1 MHFTWQAQWD
11 LLRPGDGAERRKM
24 EFHLLNA
31 NPFSITQ
38 KKTLSVC
45 LCVSVSVFALK
56 ERDCSKMQ
64 SNLWTNEKKKLLHPK
79 FGSTIHLVSRVK
91 SLCVLLD
98 VVIRKGIPSVFKTEW
113 ENIYFVRTLS
123 QGLNVLWV
131 QQEVSAR
138 PSWVPAHGFNRGW
151 YRQWITFGQTPLEQ
165 TGCCQWVGLYL

>member
-38 KKTLSVC
+38 KKPLSVC

-98 VVIRKGIPSVFKTEW
+98 VVIRKGIPSVFKTESGK
-113 ENIYFVRTLS
+113 IYILFERYLKV
-123 QGLNVLWV
+123 WMFY
-131 QQEVSAR
+131 EC
-138 PSWVPAHGFNRGW
+138 NR
-151 YRQWITFGQTPLEQ
+151 RLAPGQAEYPRMDLIEAD
-165 TGCCQWVGLYL
+165 TGSESLLDKHL

>member
-38 KKTLSVC
+38 KNPQCVSV
-45 LCVSVSVFALK
+45 CVSVSAFALK

-79 FGSTIHLVSRVK
+79 FGSTFHLVSRVK
-91 SLCVLLD
+91 SPGVLLA
-98 VVIRKGIPSVFKTEW
+98 VVIRKDIPSVFKIESGK
-113 ENIYFVRTLS
+113 IYILF
-123 QGLNVLWV
+123 
-131 QQEVSAR
+131 AR
-138 PSWVPAHGFNRGW
+138 YLKVWMFYECNRRLVP
-151 YRQWITFGQTPLEQ
+151 GQAEHPRMDLIEAD
-165 TGCCQWVGLYL
+165 TGSESLLDKHL